1 MTYHVNYLLLLSFKN
16 AERNMNKQTSKRTGI
31 KKRANGLYKNK
42 IREDKG
48 RTTGYTDIANTST
61 Y

>member
-1 MTYHVNYLLLLSFKN
+1 
-16 AERNMNKQTSKRTGI
+16 MNKQTSKRTGI

-48 RTTGYTDIANTST
+48 RTADYTDITNTST